1 VRKLSTLF
9 LAGLMSLALFGA
21 AQPAPVEAAGTRI
34 YVGFE
39 VDGTN
44 GGCSDPMFGVDSHG
58 AKEAIGHA
66 LRGASDG
73 DTVYLCGGTYDLTTG
88 IKIRPGWDLNEVSIQ
103 GAGDGDTVL
112 DGGGDTRILVIRGN
126 IDVSIRDLEFYDGYN
141 DDDGGAIC
149 HNDGDLLVQRVTFT
163 DNVSDSF
170 GGAISCSGDSLTIL
184 DSRFINNSASYHG
197 GAIDV
202 HQSNGTVIQNSVFIN
217 NHTDE
222 EGGALGAN
230 GSDLTVTR
238 SRFIGNTSDSNGGAI
253 WYTRNGGLVLQR
265 NTFSGNIAAGVGG
278 AIMLNDNSQMKH
290 VGRKLLSFN
299 RFSRNRGDSRRD
311 ANVGYFTS
319 ECC

>member
-1 VRKLSTLF
+1 MRKLSALF

-21 AQPAPVEAAGTRI
+21 AQPAPVEAVGSRI

-39 VDGTN
+39 VDGGN
-44 GGCSDPMFGVDSHG
+44 GGCNDPMFGVDSHG

-66 LRGASDG
+66 LREASDG
-73 DTVYLCGGTYDLTTG
+73 DTVYLCGGRYDLTTG
-88 IKIRPGWDLNEVSIQ
+88 IKIRQGWDLNEVSIK

-126 IDVSIRDLEFYDGYN
+126 IDVSIRDLEFYDGYS

-170 GGAISCSGDSLTIL
+170 GGAISCFGTSLTIL
-184 DSRFINNSASYHG
+184 DSRFINNSASTHG

-217 NHTDE
+217 NHADW

-238 SRFIGNTSDSNGGAI
+238 SQFIGNTSDEDGGAI
-253 WYTRNGGLVLQR
+253 WYDDDQGLVLQR

-278 AIMLNDNSQMKH
+278 AIVLNDSSVMKR
-290 VGRKLLSFN
+290 VGRQLLGSN
-299 RFSRNRGDSRRD
+299 RFSRNRADSNRY
-311 ANVGYFTS
+311 AKVGYNYYG
-319 ECC
+319 E

>member
-1 VRKLSTLF
+1 MRKLSALF

-21 AQPAPVEAAGTRI
+21 AQPAPVEAVGARI
-34 YVGFE
+34 YVGFD

-44 GGCSDPMFGVDSHG
+44 GGCGDPMFGVESHG

-66 LRGASDG
+66 LREANNG
-73 DTVYLCGGTYDLTTG
+73 DTVYLCAGTYDLTTG
-88 IKIRPGWDLNEVSIQ
+88 IRVLSGTNLSIQ
-103 GAGDGDTVL
+103 GAGAGRTVL
-112 DGGGDTRILVIRGN
+112 DGGGDVRILKIN
-126 IDVSIRDLEFYDGYN
+126 ADSIHLNIRDLHFYNGYS

-149 HNDGDLLVQRVTFT
+149 HLEGDLLVQRVTFT

-170 GGAISCSGDSLTIL
+170 GGAISCYGDSLTIL
-184 DSRFINNSASYHG
+184 DSRFINNSTSRHG

-217 NHTDE
+217 NHADE

-238 SRFIGNTSDSNGGAI
+238 SQFIGNTSDEDGGAI
-253 WYTRNGGLVLQR
+253 WYDDDQGLVLQR

-278 AIMLNDNSQMKH
+278 AIVLNDNSVMKR
-290 VGRKLLSFN
+290 VGRSLLSSN
-299 RFSRNRGDSRRD
+299 RFSRNRADSNRY
-311 ANVGYFTS
+311 ANVGYSQHGFD
-319 ECC
+319 